1 MHKYINIA
9 ILSSFFCL
17 WLNSYLTDKYELII
31 GFLFIF
37 SVGIFHGANDLML
50 IKNINISKNNYS
62 FINIL
67 TYYLLIV
74 TIGVLLF
81 VFFPFFALF
90 SFIIVSGYHF
100 GEQQLQFLNKNK
112 IFNFITNI
120 VYGIFILLL
129 LFNCHKIE
137 VSQIIFE
144 ITNISIPILVYSA
157 ALIGFSILL
166 FLLFLYLY
174 VYHSEMRTKIQL
186 ELFYLLVFSIIFL
199 SSGLI
204 WGFAI
209 YFIIWHSIPSII
221 DQVKFLHHELTFKN
235 FLKYFKSAFLYWII
249 SLIGITALYFLFKDQ
264 KIFNAL
270 FFSFLAAITF
280 PHVLVIIKMFEKSK

>member
-9 ILSSFFCL
+9 ILLSFFCL
-17 WLNSYLTDKYELII
+17 WLNSYLTYQYELFI
-31 GFLFIF
+31 GFFFIF
-37 SVGIFHGANDLML
+37 SVGIFHGANDLIL
-50 IKNINISKNNYS
+50 IKNINVSKNNFS
-62 FINIL
+62 FIQIL
-67 TYYLLIV
+67 TYYIIII

-81 VFFPFFALF
+81 VFLPFFALF

-112 IFNFITNI
+112 IFDFIKNT

-129 LFNCHKIE
+129 LFNCHRIE

-144 ITNISIPILVYSA
+144 ITNILIPLYLFNIM
-157 ALIGFSILL
+157 LIGFSVLL
-166 FLLFLYLY
+166 FLIFLYIY
-174 VYHSEMRTKIQL
+174 TYHNKFRTRIQL
-186 ELFYLLVFSIIFL
+186 EFFYLLVFSIIFL

-221 DQVKFLHHELTFKN
+221 DQVKFLHIDLNLNN
-235 FLKYFKSAFLYWII
+235 FLKYFKSAFLYWVI
-249 SLIGITALYFLFKDQ
+249 SLIGITALYLLFKDQ